1 MTVYRNRQ
9 RHGEW
14 RYDFTVGGKRF
25 SGPCLDASGSPA
37 ATKTAARQAEE
48 RERVAARERKG
59 LAKSGLRR
67 GNYTLAQAAAF
78 HLARKE
84 DKTPEHFD
92 NQKLYVRDICSFFGS
107 EMAMADVSGEAVEAY
122 RKHCS
127 MQTLKKWSGGP
138 KRRPTGDAEQDARF
152 WKDTGRPRAKRQV
165 NNYLKC
171 LRAIFAIAE
180 RVRDPVT
187 RLPVIDQAPEVRLYK
202 MAKRLPRPISD
213 DELHARLESAP
224 QWTREAAELARLF
237 GLRLGEALKL
247 QRRHVDHEIKGLRF
261 AAGDTKSGNDE
272 RAHGG
277 VAGWQLL
284 EKLCR
289 QAIARGQTHLVTW
302 PGPKHFRHFLAGR
315 EVPGE
320 AWTSLKR
327 ITRSWRTTIR
337 TAGIEDPH
345 RFHDV
350 RARYV
355 TEVAKVQP
363 AAAQAAAR
371 HQDPATTA
379 LYVRLATSE
388 ISDAV
393 SQAVD
398 RRPVAKLRSVKRS

>member
-1 MTVYRNRQ
+1 MTVFKNRQ
-9 RHGEW
+9 RQGEW
-14 RYDFTVGGKRF
+14 RYDFMMGGKRF
-25 SGPCLDASGSPA
+25 SGPCLDAGGSPA

-59 LAKSGLRR
+59 IAKSGLRR
-67 GNYTLAQAAAF
+67 RNYTLAQASAF

-92 NQKLYVRDICSFFGS
+92 NQKLYVREICSFFGP
-107 EMAMADVSGEAVEAY
+107 ETAMADISGDAVEAY
-122 RKHCS
+122 RKHS
-127 MQTLKKWSGGP
+127 SAQTLKKWTGGP
-138 KRRPTGDAEQDARF
+138 KRRPTGDVEQDARY
-152 WKDTGRPRAKRQV
+152 WKDTGQARAKRQV

-171 LRAIFAIAE
+171 LRALFAIAE
-180 RVRDPVT
+180 KIRDPDT
-187 RLPVIDQAPEVRLYK
+187 RLPIIDQGPEVRLYK
-202 MAKRLPRPISD
+202 MPRRLPRPISD

-224 QWTREAAELARLF
+224 QWTRETAELARLF

-247 QRRHVDHEIKGLRF
+247 QRRHVDHEIQGLRF
-261 AAGDTKSGNDE
+261 SAGDTKSGNDE

-277 VAGWQLL
+277 AAGWQLL

-302 PGPKHFRHFLAGR
+302 PGPKHFRHFMAGQEIPR
-315 EVPGE
+315 A
-320 AWTSLKR
+320 AWTSLKG
-327 ITRSWRTTIR
+327 ITRSWRTTVR
-337 TAGIEDPH
+337 NAGIKEPH

-363 AAAQAAAR
+363 AAAQQAAR

-379 LYVRLATSE
+379 LYVRLASNE
-388 ISDAV
+388 IADAV
-393 SQAVD
+393 GQAIA
-398 RRPVAKLRSVKRS
+398 RRPLAKLKAVK